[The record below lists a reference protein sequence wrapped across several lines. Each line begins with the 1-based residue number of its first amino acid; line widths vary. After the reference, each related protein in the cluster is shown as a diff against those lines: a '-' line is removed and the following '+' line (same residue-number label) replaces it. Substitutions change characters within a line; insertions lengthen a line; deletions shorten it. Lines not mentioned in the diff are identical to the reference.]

1 MSADP
6 NKKIKVIFGCLDWR
20 LHPHLENFFA
30 GEDIGCDLCVTA
42 GSVKALIEP
51 ETQQFMLNQ
60 IEISKNLHN
69 CETVV
74 LTMHID
80 CGAYGGSKAYGGSE
94 DERSA
99 CMAELRKAKEI
110 VRKKFLDL
118 SVDTYLIGLERSVN
132 GWSIKPEKV
141 QIEISC

>member
-1 MSADP
+1 MSIDP
-6 NKKIKVIFGCLDWR
+6 NKKVKVIFGCLDWR

-30 GEDIGCDLCVTA
+30 ADDTGCDMCVTA
-42 GSVKALIEP
+42 GSVKSLVDP
-51 ETQQFMLNQ
+51 LTRDFMLSQ
-60 IEISKNLHN
+60 IEVSKNLHN
-69 CETVV
+69 CQAVI

-80 CGAYGGSKAYGGSE
+80 CGAYGGSKAYNGAE

-110 VRKKFLDL
+110 VRTKFLDL
-118 SVDTYLIGLERSVN
+118 NVDTYLIGLERSVN

-141 QIEISC
+141 QIEITC